1 VKLEKRLRALER
13 RMLSDPV
20 VLFFA
25 DGTTQE
31 LHGTKD
37 FLLRLSSDLCRGVNL
52 SAEQTAQL
60 DMIRDSVAAQEPGGG
75 HMIEVVRC
83 ALNAQTEQT
92 GEIAEV

>member
-1 VKLEKRLRALER
+1 
-13 RMLSDPV
+13 MLSDPV

-37 FLLRLSSDLCRGVNL
+37 FLLRLSCDLCRGVNL

-75 HMIEVVRC
+75 HMTELVRC
-83 ALNAQTEQT
+83 FLHGPAEEQAASLD
-92 GEIAEV
+92 ESL